1 MNSSAVRRV
10 RGQEGYTL
18 VGVLI
23 LVAIVNIGLAVVVT
37 SWRTIDTRA
46 REAELI
52 WRGEQ
57 IARAI
62 VCHGAT
68 AATEPLEKLEQ
79 LVESS
84 CLRALYRDPMSG
96 DGKWRIL
103 RQSDVTDGTI
113 AALQGQPAPDAEGAA
128 GAAGTVGF
136 LGAGQTPGAAEVP
149 GTSATPGSGLQTSV
163 TVERPSLQGE
173 GGLALGASTGGVGGA
188 NTIIGVM
195 STKTGAATRVYR
207 TYEKYESWLFLGV
220 QDAG

>member
-1 MNSSAVRRV
+1 MNSPAVRRA

-62 VCHGAT
+62 VCHGVT
-68 AATEPLEKLEQ
+68 EATEPLEKLEQ
-79 LVESS
+79 LVESN
-84 CLRALYRDPMSG
+84 CLRALYLDPMSR

-128 GAAGTVGF
+128 GTVGF
-136 LGAGQTPGAAEVP
+136 LGAGQRP
-149 GTSATPGSGLQTSV
+149 GTAEGSGTPDTPGSGLQISV
-163 TVERPSLQGE
+163 TVERPSLQG
-173 GGLALGASTGGVGGA
+173 GLSLGASTGGVGGA

-207 TYEKYESWLFLGV
+207 TYDKYERWLFLGV
-220 QDAG
+220 QDAR